1 MGFLVDSSRV
11 NRFSRGACSHF
22 CSHLRLGPSCN
33 FGGKKKQKKTSRKYR
48 CRLLLG
54 STPKIEANV
63 WKDLWFKQGS
73 LFLKKFWNAELHTT
87 YGGNNDTLL
96 VEVEFHQQKYG
107 SLGHLH
113 LHFVSTPSPQRGAKK
128 NYHRISSKWWGNVE
142 PTLRPRSDCQE
153 SSWSSPTAVTYS
165 AARSNLS
172 QTLRNGHLAAFFQL
186 KNAAF

>member
-1 MGFLVDSSRV
+1 MSS
-11 NRFSRGACSHF
+11 
-22 CSHLRLGPSCN
+22 P
-33 FGGKKKQKKTSRKYR
+33 KK
-48 CRLLLG
+48 G

-63 WKDLWFKQGS
+63 WKGLWFKQGS

-87 YGGNNDTLL
+87 LVWWNNDTLL
-96 VEVEFHQQKYG
+96 VEVEFHQQKYA

-153 SSWSSPTAVTYS
+153 RSWSSPTAVAYS

-172 QTLRNGHLAAFFQL
+172 QTLFNRPLGRIFSTKKRGFLTPAFCEGLFSAKCPAAKSSLQSL
-186 KNAAF
+186 YSHQ